1 MRELTAQAAIVEAPG
16 ARFALTE
23 VSVDPPGPEQVR
35 VAIRACGV
43 CHTDM
48 VMRDGGLPIPFPV
61 VLGHEGAGVVE
72 AVGAA
77 VEGIAPGDHVL
88 LSFHSCGRCPPC
100 GDHQPGYC
108 HEFVPRNFLGARTP
122 GEGEIRREGVALGGN
137 IFGQSAFATVVLAH
151 ADNVVPIDSALPLD
165 LLAPL
170 GCGIQTGAG
179 TVMETLRLQ
188 PGQSI
193 AIFGA
198 GAVGLAAVMAAR
210 ILGAGRIAILD
221 LHPRRLDLARDL
233 GATETA
239 DAIERLSGP
248 FDHVVDTTGVP
259 ALLERAIDMLAP
271 RGTLALV
278 GAYPPGG
285 SMSVDPASIMSV
297 GRRIVGVVEGG
308 IDPRRFI
315 PRLIDHY
322 LAGELPLEKLVRT
335 YPFADIEQ
343 AFADSS
349 DGSVV
354 KPVLLMPGAEAA
366 QGAV

>member
-1 MRELTAQAAIVEAPG
+1 MRALTAQAAIVEAPG
-16 ARFALTE
+16 GAFALAT
-23 VSVDPPGPEQVR
+23 VTLDSPGPEQVR

-48 VMRDGGLPIPFPV
+48 VMRDGALPIPFPV

-72 AVGAA
+72 AVGSA

-88 LSFHSCGRCPPC
+88 LSFHSCGSCRPC
-100 GDHQPGYC
+100 SEHQPGYC
-108 HEFVPRNFLGARTP
+108 HDFVPRNFLGARTP
-122 GEGEIRREGVALGGN
+122 GEGEIRRDGRPVGGN
-137 IFGQSAFATVVLAH
+137 IFGQSAFATAVLAH
-151 ADNVVPIDSALPLD
+151 ADNVVPIDPALPLD

-179 TVMETLRLQ
+179 TVMETLRLRA
-188 PGQSI
+188 GESI

-210 ILGAGRIAILD
+210 IERAGRIAVLD
-221 LHPRRLDLARDL
+221 LHPGRLDLARDL
-233 GATETA
+233 GATEAA
-239 DAIERLSGP
+239 DAIEQLSGP
-248 FDHVVDTTGVP
+248 FDHIVDTTGVP
-259 ALLERAIDMLAP
+259 ALVEAAVDLLAP

-278 GAYPPGG
+278 GAYPPGAK
-285 SMSVDPASIMSV
+285 MAIDPASIMSV
-297 GRRIVGVVEGG
+297 GRRIAGVVEGG

-322 LAGELPLEKLVRT
+322 RAGDLPLEKLVRT
-335 YPFADIEQ
+335 YAFADIEQ
-343 AFADSS
+343 AFAASG

-354 KPVLLMPGAEAA
+354 KPVLLMPAG
-366 QGAV
+366 G